1 VYDVLKYIH
10 IIAAVVWVGGAF
22 TSQLFAIKA
31 QRSSDP
37 VDLIR
42 LGRLFEYVGLRVYA
56 PASIILIIAGVLM
69 TLDRW
74 SFGQLW
80 ISISLTLW
88 LLSFLAG
95 LFYLG
100 PKSKTLAEL
109 FEREGPTSPEGVA
122 LRSRLFLISR
132 TELVLFVIIIA
143 LMVFKP
149 GA

>member
-1 VYDVLKYIH
+1 MYDVLKYIH
-10 IIAAVVWVGGAF
+10 ILAAVVWVGGAF
-22 TSQLFAIKA
+22 TSQLFAIRA

-42 LGRLFEYVGLRVYA
+42 LGRLFEYVGLRVFA
-56 PASIILIIAGVLM
+56 PASLILIVAGVLM

-74 SFGQLW
+74 SFSQLW
-80 ISISLTLW
+80 ITISLTLW
-88 LLSFLAG
+88 LFSFLAG

-100 PKSKTLAEL
+100 PKSKVLAEL
-109 FEREGPTSPEGVA
+109 FETEGPTSPTGVA
-122 LRSRLFLISR
+122 LRSKLFLVSR
-132 TELVLFVIIIA
+132 IELLFFVIIIA

>member
-1 VYDVLKYIH
+1 
-10 IIAAVVWVGGAF
+10 
-22 TSQLFAIKA
+22 
-31 QRSSDP
+31 
-37 VDLIR
+37 
-42 LGRLFEYVGLRVYA
+42 
-56 PASIILIIAGVLM
+56 M

-132 TELVLFVIIIA
+132 TELVFFVIIIA

>member
-1 VYDVLKYIH
+1 MYDVLKYIH

-109 FEREGPTSPEGVA
+109 FEREGPTSPAGVA

-132 TELVLFVIIIA
+132 TELVFFVIIIA